1 MDSIK
6 KMYNNASKKD
16 VFVGGCAIL
25 ILGII
30 LLAAWFQTAFGDESQ
45 LEENGNNC
53 MDNEFVWGSLYALA
67 GSMAIFL
74 MYFRIK
80 EKNV

>member
-1 MDSIK
+1 MDPIK
-6 KMYNNASKKD
+6 NIYNKASKKD
-16 VFVGGCAIL
+16 VFVSGCAIL

-45 LEENGNNC
+45 LEENKNNC
-53 MDNEFVWGSLYALA
+53 VDNEFVWGSLYALA

-74 MYFRIK
+74 MYFRIR
-80 EKNV
+80 EKK

>member
-16 VFVGGCAIL
+16 VFVGGCVIL

-53 MDNEFVWGSLYALA
+53 VDNEFVWGSLYALA
-67 GSMAIFL
+67 GSLSLFL

-80 EKNV
+80 EKNM